1 MENAKL
7 RAQLAA
13 KDKEIEELTQ
23 QLLKANVK
31 ANVKAGPMI
40 VGLYGNDTGTIVR
53 AVNEGTGKGAEKSYF
68 TYNRIK
74 KYLKSDDADNW
85 VFMEEEAVLAAVAAH
100 DEKMNN
106 LKKSS
111 PAK

>member
-53 AVNEGTGKGAEKSYF
+53 AVNEGTGKGAEKSY
-68 TYNRIK
+68 RIK